1 MFKKIFIITGES
13 SGDKIGSLVIKKL
26 KEKNLDIHFLS
37 IGGENIKSEKIECI
51 FDIKD
56 IAYMG
61 FIDVLKNIFSIK
73 AKINL
78 TVKKI
83 LEFNPDV
90 IFSIDSP
97 DFSFRILNKVKN
109 INNKIKKIH
118 LVAPQVWAWRENR
131 KKSLYKFI
139 DHLLLLFPF
148 EKKYFEGFVRNSFVG
163 HPFFD
168 FSVFKISKLEN
179 KDKKYFTLCPGSR
192 NSELKTFM
200 PIFVEVMKKINVNNN
215 FLFHI
220 PTSENNKNFINDY
233 LQKSKIDNFIITT
246 NEKEKNFYIKDSI
259 LTISKSGTITLDICK
274 NQCPLIVVYKTSW
287 LNYLLIKPF
296 VKTKYGNILN
306 IIAQKEIIPELI
318 QDKCNADEIYK
329 LAKEFIENDLLRK
342 NLVDDYTKIL
352 ETIIVPDSLEK
363 ISNYLIE

>member
-26 KEKNLDIHFLS
+26 KEKNLDIQFLA
-37 IGGENIKSEKIECI
+37 IGGENIKSEKIDCI

-56 IAYMG
+56 ISYMG

-83 LEFNPDV
+83 LEFNPDI

-131 KKSLYKFI
+131 KKKLYKFI
-139 DHLLLLFPF
+139 DHLLLLFHF
-148 EKKYFEGFVRNSFVG
+148 EKKYFDGFIRNSFVG

-363 ISNYLIE
+363 ISNYIIE

>member
-168 FSVFKISKLEN
+168 FSVFKINKSEN
-179 KDKKYFTLCPGSR
+179 KNKKYFTLCPGSR

-352 ETIIVPDSLEK
+352 ESIIVPDSLEK

>member
-1 MFKKIFIITGES
+1 
-13 SGDKIGSLVIKKL
+13 
-26 KEKNLDIHFLS
+26 KEKNLDIQFLA
-37 IGGENIKSEKIECI
+37 IGGENIKSEKIDCI

-56 IAYMG
+56 ISYIG
-61 FIDVLKNIFSIK
+61 FIDVLINIFSIK
-73 AKINL
+73 AKIDL

-83 LEFNPDV
+83 VEFNPDV

-131 KKSLYKFI
+131 KKNLYKFI

-148 EKKYFEGFVRNSFVG
+148 EKKYFDGFVRNSFVG

-168 FSVFKISKLEN
+168 FSVFKINEIKQSN
-179 KDKKYFTLCPGSR
+179 NKKYFTLCPGSR
-192 NSELKTFM
+192 NSELKIFM
-200 PIFVEVMKKINVNNN
+200 PIFIEVMRKINLNSN
-215 FLFHI
+215 FIFHF
-220 PTSENNKNFINDY
+220 PTIENNKNLITNY
-233 LQKSKIDNFIITT
+233 LQKSGISNFVITT
-246 NEKEKNFYIKDSI
+246 TESDKNFYIQNSI
-259 LTISKSGTITLDICK
+259 LSVSKSGTITFDICK
-274 NQCPLIVVYKTSW
+274 NKCPLIVVYKTSW

-296 VKTKYGNILN
+296 IKTKFGNILN

-318 QDKCNADEIYK
+318 QEKCNSDVIYK
-329 LAKEFIENDLLRK
+329 KVKEFIDDESLR
-342 NLVDDYTKIL
+342 NELVAQYTKIL

-363 ISNYLIE
+363 ISNYIVE

>member
-26 KEKNLDIHFLS
+26 KEKNLDIHLLA

-131 KKSLYKFI
+131 KKKLYKFI

-148 EKKYFEGFVRNSFVG
+148 EKKYFDGFVRNSFVG

-168 FSVFKISKLEN
+168 FSVFKINKLEN

-200 PIFVEVMKKINVNNN
+200 PIFVEVIKKINLNNN

-220 PTSENNKNFINDY
+220 PTSENNKNFINDC

-363 ISNYLIE
+363 ISNYIIE

>member
-1 MFKKIFIITGES
+1 LSKKIFIITGET

-26 KEKNLDIHFLS
+26 KEKNLDIQFLA
-37 IGGENIKSEKIECI
+37 IGGENIKSEKIDCI
-51 FDIKD
+51 FDIKE

-97 DFSFRILNKVKN
+97 DFSFRILNKVKT
-109 INNKIKKIH
+109 INNKIKTIH

-131 KKSLYKFI
+131 KKILYKFI

-148 EKKYFEGFVRNSFVG
+148 EKKYFDGFIRNSFVG

-168 FSVFKISKLEN
+168 FSVFKINKLEN

-192 NSELKTFM
+192 NSELRIFM
-200 PIFVEVMKKINVNNN
+200 PIFVEVIKKISLSNN
-215 FLFHI
+215 FIFHI

-233 LQKSKIDNFIITT
+233 LHKSKIDNFIITT

-296 VKTKYGNILN
+296 VKTKFGNILN
-306 IIAQKEIIPELI
+306 IIAQKEVIPELI
-318 QDKCNADEIYK
+318 QNQCNTKEIYGI
-329 LAKEFIENDLLRK
+329 AKKFIESDLLRK
-342 NLVDDYTKIL
+342 KLVNEYTKVL
-352 ETIIVPDSLEK
+352 ETLIVPDCLEK
-363 ISNYLIE
+363 ISNYIME

>member
-1 MFKKIFIITGES
+1 MLKKIFIITGES
-13 SGDKIGSLVIKKL
+13 SGDKIASLVIKKL
-26 KEKNLDIHFLS
+26 KEKSLDIQILA
-37 IGGENIKSEKIECI
+37 IGGENIKLEKIDCI

-61 FIDVLKNIFSIK
+61 FIDVLKNLFSIK
-73 AKINL
+73 EKINL

-97 DFSFRILNKVKN
+97 DFSYRVLNKVKN
-109 INNKIKKIH
+109 INNKIRTVH

-131 KKSLYKFI
+131 KKILYKFI

-148 EKKYFEGFVRNSFVG
+148 EKKYFEGLIRNSFVG

-168 FSVFKISKLEN
+168 FSVFKIN
-179 KDKKYFTLCPGSR
+179 KFEDNNKKYFTLCPGSR
-192 NSELKTFM
+192 NAELKTFM
-200 PIFVEVMKKINVNNN
+200 PIFIDVIKKINLNYN
-215 FLFHI
+215 FIFHI
-220 PTSENNKNFINDY
+220 PTSENNKNLINNY
-233 LQKSKIDNFIITT
+233 LKKSKIDNFIITT
-246 NEKEKNFYIKDSI
+246 DEIEKNFYIKNSI

-296 VKTKYGNILN
+296 INTKFGNILN
-306 IIAQKEIIPELI
+306 IIAQKEVIPEFI
-318 QDKCNADEIYK
+318 QRKCNADEIYK
-329 LAKEFIENDLLRK
+329 KTKEFIDNDLLGK
-342 NLVDDYTKIL
+342 KLVTEYTKVL

-363 ISNYLIE
+363 ISNYVIE

>member
-1 MFKKIFIITGES
+1 VLKKIFIITGES

-26 KEKNLDIHFLS
+26 KEKNLDIQFLA
-37 IGGENIKSEKIECI
+37 IGGENIKSEKIDCI
-51 FDIKD
+51 LDIRD

-61 FIDVLKNIFSIK
+61 LIDVLINIFSIK
-73 AKINL
+73 AKIDL

-83 LEFNPDV
+83 IEFNPDV

-131 KKSLYKFI
+131 KKKLYKFI

-148 EKKYFEGFVRNSFVG
+148 EKKYFDGFIRNSFVG

-168 FSVFKISKLEN
+168 FSVFKIKKLEN
-179 KDKKYFTLCPGSR
+179 KDKKYFTICPGSR
-192 NSELKTFM
+192 NSELKIFM
-200 PIFVEVMKKINVNNN
+200 PIFVEVIKKINLNNN
-215 FLFHI
+215 FIFHI

-246 NEKEKNFYIKDSI
+246 NEKDKNFYIKDSI

-318 QDKCNADEIYK
+318 QDKCNSDEIYK

-363 ISNYLIE
+363 ISNYITE

>member
-1 MFKKIFIITGES
+1 LFKKIFIITGES

-26 KEKNLDIHFLS
+26 KEKNLDIQFLA
-37 IGGENIKSEKIECI
+37 IGGENIKSEKIDCI

-61 FIDVLKNIFSIK
+61 FIDVLINIFSIK

-83 LEFNPDV
+83 VEFNPDV

-131 KKSLYKFI
+131 KKKLYKFI

-148 EKKYFEGFVRNSFVG
+148 EKKYFDGFVRNSFVG

-168 FSVFKISKLEN
+168 FSVFKINKLEN

-200 PIFVEVMKKINVNNN
+200 PIFVEVIKKINLNNN
-215 FLFHI
+215 FIFHI

-287 LNYLLIKPF
+287 LNYLIIKPF

-363 ISNYLIE
+363 ISNYITE